1 MADSGPMPRQ
11 TRLRRVLILCR
22 NFASNLA
29 YYRVGRRPEYL
40 HLQKLSQ
47 NFWRVVSGNAID
59 MCVLEWCKLF
69 ADSKDKHHWS
79 RIVADP
85 AKFNAELLRHLGID
99 AAAFAK
105 EIEVMRRYRDKF
117 LAHLDSD
124 EVMNIP
130 SLEIAKQA
138 LWFYFDYVVQN
149 EAQPGELGVNTEDL
163 DAWHAQCEKEALV
176 VYGREAV
183 KEPA

>member
-1 MADSGPMPRQ
+1 MAGNDPMPRWK
-11 TRLRRVLILCR
+11 RLRRVLILCR
-22 NFASNLA
+22 NFAANLA

-40 HLQKLSQ
+40 HLQKRPES
-47 NFWRVVSGNAID
+47 FWRVISGNAID

-69 ADSKDKHHWS
+69 ADPKDKHHWS
-79 RIVADP
+79 RIVTDP
-85 AKFNAELLRHLGID
+85 AKFNAELLCYLGID
-99 AAAFAK
+99 EAAFDK

-130 SLEIAKQA
+130 SLEIAKQSV
-138 LWFYFDYVVQN
+138 WFYFDYLVRN
-149 EAQPGELGVNTEDL
+149 EAQPGELGVSQETL
-163 DAWHAQCEKEALV
+163 DVWHAQCEKEALA
-176 VYGREAV
+176 VYGRETV